1 MKADIKIVGG
11 AEAASE
17 IPQALPAPAGLPD
30 DQFLRLPDVIKMVG
44 MGRSSIYSHVT
55 SGKFPRPIYFN
66 HRTTLWSKNGI
77 LRWMEDCKRLYA
89 LPASEASLSK

>member
-44 MGRSSIYSHVT
+44 MGRSSI
-55 SGKFPRPIYFN
+55 
-66 HRTTLWSKNGI
+66 
-77 LRWMEDCKRLYA
+77 
-89 LPASEASLSK
+89 